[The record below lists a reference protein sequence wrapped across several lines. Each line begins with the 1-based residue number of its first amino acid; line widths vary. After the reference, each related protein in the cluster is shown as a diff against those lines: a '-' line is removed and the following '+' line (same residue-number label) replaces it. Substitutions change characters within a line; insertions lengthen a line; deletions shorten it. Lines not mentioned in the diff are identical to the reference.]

1 MRGGALSQIFDFT
14 QFRAPLPL
22 KQHSSLQISG
32 QRPSIQALVFGFR
45 VPLAVRIWLA
55 VPVRVFDRRCACS
68 IEGDDALRVRKWQFI
83 FFTFFGPGSTRTE
96 FSLVSDVSGGAHSR
110 PAASTGDVRSAS
122 DRARPAAAVG
132 RRLCRSRS
140 WRRIVRTFR
149 VKLSSIADAD
159 LMPNRR
165 ATQASE
171 HYDSTPGTSARAD
184 DTKWMLA
191 HFM

>member
-1 MRGGALSQIFDFT
+1 MGLTWIDVICACSKEGD
-14 QFRAPLPL
+14 
-22 KQHSSLQISG
+22 
-32 QRPSIQALVFGFR
+32 
-45 VPLAVRIWLA
+45 
-55 VPVRVFDRRCACS
+55 ACS
-68 IEGDDALRVRKWQFI
+68 IEGETAPGSENGG
-83 FFTFFGPGSTRTE
+83 FTFLTFFRPGSTRTE

-110 PAASTGDVRSAS
+110 PAASTGGVRSAS

-140 WRRIVRTFR
+140 WRVAGLFR
-149 VKLSSIADAD
+149 VKLSSIVDAD

>member
-1 MRGGALSQIFDFT
+1 MQVPAWR
-14 QFRAPLPL
+14 RE
-22 KQHSSLQISG
+22 
-32 QRPSIQALVFGFR
+32 RPSRGKYHSDDVRPPGRPNHTVHAATFLRAVAWGSLAPSLSGSVGGPPTLGACALTLF
-45 VPLAVRIWLA
+45 VPLTRDQ
-55 VPVRVFDRRCACS
+55 R
-68 IEGDDALRVRKWQFI
+68 EGE
-83 FFTFFGPGSTRTE
+83 TGSTRTE

-110 PAASTGDVRSAS
+110 PAAITGDARSAS

-140 WRRIVRTFR
+140 WRVAGLFR
-149 VKLSSIADAD
+149 VKLSSIVDAD